1 MEYKMVT
8 IPFDLET
15 AKKINIGE
23 RVGQIVTEK
32 GRNRA
37 EIVYEDNSSICP
49 LLVVIHSISVS
60 ADWFY
65 ATGKAFS
72 SENRLL
78 LEVPEYTTFK
88 DGDVLSNEEGNFIF
102 ILNANGKYL
111 TSLYASLAAGTSLN
125 ISDDIAAHENHIECY
140 RLATDSEKQ
149 KMIKALKKSENP
161 KAKEYLK
168 RFFGIEE
175 KPKYDFKPFDKVL
188 VRDEDDKEWHISLFA
203 REIVDDSDGLSYK
216 YECSNGTL
224 WDYCIHFEGNE
235 CLLGTTENPEKKM
248 KTVKLSDFSPYDR
261 NKGGIQELHHKIESK
276 TLQYWGEDSGIL
288 IGITPIY
295 KRRLWSEEVKVVN
308 DKMTNMKTRTYEGV
322 QHGDWVRCVLCG
334 AQMLLPCGADK
345 CPECSSEG
353 TLTWV
358 DEDKQEMDA
367 KHLDCLVP
375 IRKLELQEYL
385 SPEILEMEHI

>member
-60 ADWFY
+60 ADWFS

-88 DGDVLSNEEGNFIF
+88 DGDVLSNEDGSFIF
-102 ILNANGKYL
+102 ILNKHGEYL
-111 TSLYASLAAGTSLN
+111 TSLYASFTIRRGLT
-125 ISDDIAAHENHIECY
+125 ISDDIAANENNIERY

-149 KMIKALKKSENP
+149 MMINALKASKNP

-175 KPKYDFKPFDKVL
+175 KLKYDFKPFDKVL
-188 VRDEDDKEWHISLFA
+188 VRKEGNKKWNISLFA
-203 REIVDDSDGLSYK
+203 REIVDDYNGLPYK
-216 YECSNGTL
+216 YKCSNGTL

-235 CLLGTTENPEKKM
+235 CLLGTTENPEK
-248 KTVKLSDFSPYDR
+248 
-261 NKGGIQELHHKIESK
+261 
-276 TLQYWGEDSGIL
+276 
-288 IGITPIY
+288 
-295 KRRLWSEEVKVVN
+295 
-308 DKMTNMKTRTYEGV
+308 
-322 QHGDWVRCVLCG
+322 
-334 AQMLLPCGADK
+334 
-345 CPECSSEG
+345 
-353 TLTWV
+353 
-358 DEDKQEMDA
+358 
-367 KHLDCLVP
+367 
-375 IRKLELQEYL
+375 
-385 SPEILEMEHI
+385 